1 MLRLKGLMTNTHI
14 WNSSKAEV
22 GLTNLLKRSRRT
34 SGEEFLLQPCIRTTT
49 YRFFDFYQ
57 MGNKEAIEKERARLS
72 DEMNRGY
79 FADIKELKKHG
90 GKISTGNTVIIPA
103 AEALKFPSLQVN
115 FPDGTSLKLPI
126 TSQDKEVEE
135 GKLVVPGA
143 SLLCLSF
150 RANSQA
156 MINSWT
162 APFLDAFRASNN
174 VRIYEVSLIDSWF
187 LSSSPVKR
195 LLLRMMRKPKSDG
208 PDNTLHRQ
216 NVYAFGDHYY
226 FRKDLKILNLL
237 TGYIFLLDRFGR
249 IRWQGSGLATEEELS
264 SLLSCATL
272 LLEEK

>member
-1 MLRLKGLMTNTHI
+1 LKGLLTNTHI

-22 GLTNLLKRSRRT
+22 GLTNLLKRSRIT
-34 SGEEFLLQPCIRTTT
+34 NGEEFLLHPFIRTTT

-57 MGNKEAIEKERARLS
+57 MGNKAAIEKERARLS

-79 FADIKELKKHG
+79 FADINELKKHG
-90 GKISTGNTVIIPA
+90 GKIFTGNKVIIPA
-103 AEALKFPSLQVN
+103 AEALKFPLLQVK

-135 GKLVVPGA
+135 GKHVVPGA

-156 MINSWT
+156 MIDSWT
-162 APFLDAFRASNN
+162 APFLDAFSASNN

-187 LSSSPVKR
+187 LSLSPIKH

-208 PDNTLHRQ
+208 PDNTHHRQ

-237 TGYIFLLDRFGR
+237 TGYIFLLDNFGR
-249 IRWQGSGLATEEELS
+249 IRWQGSGLATQEELS
-264 SLLSCATL
+264 SLLSCASF